1 MFTIIFS
8 ILAYQALK
16 KVGKFTVNGFVV
28 LVIVIADYHLIT
40 KLAEIIF

>member
-8 ILAYQALK
+8 ILAYQTLK
-16 KVGKFTVNGFVV
+16 TADKFTVNGFVI
-28 LVIVIADYHLIT
+28 LMPIVADCYLII